1 MNIKEKYLV
10 LGAHAIFR
18 MNNVNVKINFGRKR
32 DQKERNLKITPLVS
46 WQSKRGIGLTVNRIT
61 AQIPAS
67 FVVCW
72 K

>member
-1 MNIKEKYLV
+1 
-10 LGAHAIFR
+10 